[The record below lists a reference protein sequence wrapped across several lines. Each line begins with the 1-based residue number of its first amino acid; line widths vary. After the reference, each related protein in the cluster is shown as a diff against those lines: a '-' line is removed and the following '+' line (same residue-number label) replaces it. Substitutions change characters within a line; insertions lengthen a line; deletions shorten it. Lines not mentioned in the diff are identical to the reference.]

1 MKSFRILD
9 NHIVY
14 TKYISGSHA
23 SAIRLGTGDN
33 SQATRGNVFDDIA
46 IQNNV
51 IYKDPGSQYDFGDI
65 NGIIFGNSSAT
76 ANFKFNNTNV
86 SNNRIYYN
94 NRWGLHITDIR
105 EKGVNYVEGNNLGSA
120 ISSDIMPPSVPTA
133 LTTTYISAYQI
144 DLAWNASVDNI
155 GVSKYRIYRNGV
167 GSSFSTATS
176 YADKNL
182 QPGVSYTYAVTAIDL
197 SGVESSQS
205 YPVTVTISGTANP
218 ISATPPAPIVSAVTL
233 TASPASIPAGGT
245 LTSAWTAIASP
256 TSTDWIGLYQRGA
269 AADSYFNWIYVS
281 CSKTPGSPR
290 SSGSCPFVVPASLP
304 AGTYE
309 LRLFANDSEVKT
321 LAISNGFKTT
331 KRKR

>member
-1 MKSFRILD
+1 M
-9 NHIVY
+9 
-14 TKYISGSHA
+14 
-23 SAIRLGTGDN
+23 
-33 SQATRGNVFDDIA
+33 
-46 IQNNV
+46 
-51 IYKDPGSQYDFGDI
+51 
-65 NGIIFGNSSAT
+65 
-76 ANFKFNNTNV
+76 
-86 SNNRIYYN
+86 
-94 NRWGLHITDIR
+94 
-105 EKGVNYVEGNNLGSA
+105 
-120 ISSDIMPPSVPTA
+120 
-133 LTTTYISAYQI
+133 
-144 DLAWNASVDNI
+144 DNI

-233 TASPASIPAGGT
+233 TASPASTPAGGT